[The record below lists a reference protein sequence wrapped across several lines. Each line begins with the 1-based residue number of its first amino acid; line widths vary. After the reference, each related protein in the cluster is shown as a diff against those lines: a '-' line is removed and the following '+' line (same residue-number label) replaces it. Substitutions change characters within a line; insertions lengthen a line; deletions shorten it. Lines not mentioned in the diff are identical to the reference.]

1 METLEPDDPRELGS
15 YRMLRRLGAGGMGRV
30 YLARSP
36 GGRTVAVKV
45 VRPDLAADAGFRE
58 RFRHEAEIAQ
68 AVSGQYTA
76 AVVDADPGAP
86 LPWLA
91 TSYVLGPDLTEVV
104 AAHGPLPEH
113 TVRALGAGLAAALQ
127 EIHAAGLIHRDLKPS
142 NVLLAA
148 DGPRVIDFGIARAV
162 DGTRMTQTG
171 VVVGSP
177 GYMPPEQAM
186 GKDVGPAGDVFS
198 LGAVLAFAVTG
209 RSAFGDGAASHAAML
224 YQVVH
229 GEADLT
235 GIPRSLLG
243 LVRACLLKDPAG
255 RPAPAEI
262 VAALAPQGVEGL
274 LRDWLP
280 SAVASTIATHAAG
293 ILDLEAPEAQPP
305 AAGGTGAGAG
315 AGAGA
320 GVGSAAGGA
329 GFGPAPTML
338 DGAGTPAAGGA
349 PVGGTP
355 AGGTPVGGTP
365 VAGSP
370 AAGYGY
376 PPAQPAGYGTPPGGT
391 PQSTPGYGTSPGGTA
406 QSTPGYGRSP
416 GGTAQS
422 TPGHGT
428 PAGGT
433 AVPGT
438 VQLGASGSSG
448 SSAARPTRRRA
459 LSLALGGA
467 AAVAAV
473 GGGTAWWLG
482 RDTGADGTPAGG
494 KGGASAEPAAENF
507 TTPPAG
513 VAPQPLWHRELADD
527 GTSAVPLLVHD
538 GLLLISGDPL
548 VAYDVKTGKSRWS
561 KPDLVVPGSQLLYR
575 DGRMYLPDGEYDGVL
590 IARDAATGEEV
601 WRSRLGKRIDIE
613 DTIAIDDQHVY
624 VAASDFSESKSAT
637 DYRTAVAAVSLATRK
652 TVWIQKRD
660 WGTDDYDVE
669 GSVSGKYLVYA
680 DSKFN
685 LTVRDTATGAQLWTK
700 KIGDDWFWRPT
711 ASDGLVFLPGD
722 ELTAVDLKTGAT
734 RWTLSPS
741 GRRGFY
747 TPTVIDGVLY
757 VGDHD
762 RGIWAVDVHT
772 GKRIWLCEDN
782 DRGAPEVFL
791 KSGTTLYCGAQAIG
805 GGVVAL
811 DAKTGRKRWSW
822 TDNKGTGD
830 QWQIALSGSR
840 LLMANGSDVYAM
852 PAV

>member
-1 METLEPDDPRELGS
+1 METLQADDPRELGS

-45 VRPDLAADAGFRE
+45 VRPDLAADPGFRE

-76 AVVDADPGAP
+76 AVVDADPEAP

-104 AAHGPLPEH
+104 ATHGPLPEH

-127 EIHAAGLIHRDLKPS
+127 EIHAAGLVHRDLKPS

-198 LGAVLAFAVTG
+198 LGAVLAFAAGG
-209 RSAFGDGAASHAAML
+209 RSAFGDGAASHAALL

-229 GEADLT
+229 GDADLT
-235 GIPRSLLG
+235 GVPRSLLG
-243 LVRACLLKDPAG
+243 LVRACLQKDPAG

-262 VAALAPQGVEGL
+262 VAALAPGGVEGV

-305 AAGGTGAGAG
+305 AGGAGAA
-315 AGAGA
+315 AGAAGA
-320 GVGSAAGGA
+320 VGA

-338 DGAGTPAAGGA
+338 AGAGTPPGGIGQ
-349 PVGGTP
+349 PVGGYGVP
-355 AGGTPVGGTP
+355 SGGGGQSVGGYGAP
-365 VAGSP
+365 SGGGGQS

-376 PPAQPAGYGTPPGGT
+376 PPAQAAGHGTPPGGT
-391 PQSTPGYGTSPGGTA
+391 PGPAAGYGAPVD
-406 QSTPGYGRSP
+406 
-416 GGTAQS
+416 
-422 TPGHGT
+422 
-428 PAGGT
+428 GT

-438 VQLGASGSSG
+438 VRLDASG

-473 GGGTAWWLG
+473 GGGAAWWFG
-482 RDTGADGTPAGG
+482 RDTQADVTGSGG
-494 KGGASAEPAAENF
+494 GRGVSGEPAAEHF
-507 TTPPAG
+507 TTPPPG
-513 VAPQPLWHRELADD
+513 VAPQPLWHRELTDD

-561 KPDLVVPGSQLLYR
+561 KPDLVVPGSQLLYH

-637 DYRTAVAAVSLATRK
+637 DYRTAVAAVSLATRR

-700 KIGDDWFWRPT
+700 KLGDDWSWRPT

-747 TPTVIDGVLY
+747 PPTVIDGVLY

-782 DRGAPEVFL
+782 DRGAPEVFV
-791 KSGTTLYCGAQAIG
+791 KYGTTLYCGAQAVG

-811 DAKTGRKRWSW
+811 DAKSGRKRWSW

-840 LLMANGSDVYAM
+840 LLMANGDDVYAM

>member
-1 METLEPDDPRELGS
+1 METLHPDDPRQLGS

-76 AVVDADPGAP
+76 SVVDADPEAP

-104 AAHGPLPEH
+104 ATHGPLPEH

-198 LGAVLAFAVTG
+198 LGAVLAFAATG
-209 RSAFGDGAASHAAML
+209 RSAFGDGTASHAALL

-229 GEADLT
+229 GEPDLA
-235 GIPRSLLG
+235 GIPRPLLG
-243 LVRACLLKDPAG
+243 LVRACLLKEPAD

-262 VAALAPQGVEGL
+262 VTALAPQGVEGL

-293 ILDLEAPEAQPP
+293 ILDLDLEAPDRQPP
-305 AAGGTGAGAG
+305 PAPA
-315 AGAGA
+315 
-320 GVGSAAGGA
+320 A
-329 GFGPAPTML
+329 GFGPAPTMPV
-338 DGAGTPAAGGA
+338 ATPAPAS
-349 PVGGTP
+349 TP
-355 AGGTPVGGTP
+355 APAPAPAPGATPASMPGTVPAPAPGATPASMPGTVPAPAPGATPAPTPVPGATSTP
-365 VAGSP
+365 VPGAAP
-370 AAGYGY
+370 A
-376 PPAQPAGYGTPPGGT
+376 PL
-391 PQSTPGYGTSPGGTA
+391 
-406 QSTPGYGRSP
+406 
-416 GGTAQS
+416 
-422 TPGHGT
+422 
-428 PAGGT
+428 
-433 AVPGT
+433 PGT
-438 VQLGASGSSG
+438 VQLGGPGGPSG
-448 SSAARPTRRRA
+448 PTRRRA

-473 GGGTAWWLG
+473 GGGTAWWLS
-482 RDTGADGTPAGG
+482 RDTGADGPATAG
-494 KGGASAEPAAENF
+494 KGGASGEPAAEHF

-513 VAPQPLWHRELADD
+513 VAPQPLWHRALTADS
-527 GTSAVPLLVHD
+527 TSTAVPLLVHD

-548 VAYDVKTGKSRWS
+548 VAYDVKTGKPRWS
-561 KPDLVVPGSQLLYR
+561 KPDLVVPGSQLLHR
-575 DGRMYLPDGEYDGVL
+575 NGRMYLPDGAYDGVL
-590 IARDAATGEEV
+590 IARDAGTGEEV
-601 WRSRLGKRIDIE
+601 WRSRLGKHIDIE
-613 DTIAIDDQHVY
+613 DTIAIDDEHVY

-637 DYRTAVAAVSLATRK
+637 EYRTAVAAVSLETRK
-652 TVWIQKRD
+652 AVWIRKRD
-660 WGTDDYDVE
+660 WGTDDYDVQ
-669 GSVSGKYLVYA
+669 GTVSGKYLVYA
-680 DSKFN
+680 DSKHN

-700 KIGDDWFWRPT
+700 KIGDDWSWRPT
-711 ASDGLVFLPGD
+711 VADGLVFLPGE
-722 ELTAVDLKTGAT
+722 ELTAVDAKTGAT

-747 TPTVIDGVLY
+747 NPTVIDGVLY
-757 VGDHD
+757 AGDHD
-762 RGIWAVDVHT
+762 RGVWAVDART

-782 DRGAPEVFL
+782 DRGAPEVFV
-791 KSGTTLYCGAQAIG
+791 KSGTTLYCGALAVG

-811 DAKTGRKRWSW
+811 DAGTGRKRWSW
-822 TDNKGTGD
+822 TDNKGTGE
-830 QWQIALSGSR
+830 QWQIALWGSR
-840 LLMANGSDVYAM
+840 LLMANGEDVYAM